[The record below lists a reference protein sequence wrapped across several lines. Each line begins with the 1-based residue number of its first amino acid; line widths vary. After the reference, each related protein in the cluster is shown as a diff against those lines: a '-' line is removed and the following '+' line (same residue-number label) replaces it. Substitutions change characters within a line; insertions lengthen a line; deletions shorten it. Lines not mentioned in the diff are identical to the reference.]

1 MAQACDGDCDD
12 LNPQVRP
19 GATEIC
25 DYLDNDC
32 DGIIPDELDE
42 DEDGFSMCDNDCDD
56 QEPASWPGN
65 PEICDGIDNN
75 CSGFE
80 DDIDE
85 DNDGYSPC
93 TTGAIV
99 DNDPLSYPIL
109 VDPNVSLM
117 VTGPW
122 RPYFRMSTAP

>member
-1 MAQACDGDCDD
+1 MPMEMVTEAEGDCNDSNASIYPGAPEICDGLDNDCDEVVPNDEADSDFDGSRLCDGDCDD

-56 QEPASWPGN
+56 QEPASWP
-65 PEICDGIDNN
+65 
-75 CSGFE
+75 
-80 DDIDE
+80 
-85 DNDGYSPC
+85 
-93 TTGAIV
+93 
-99 DNDPLSYPIL
+99 
-109 VDPNVSLM
+109 
-117 VTGPW
+117 
-122 RPYFRMSTAP
+122 